1 MTPARLVWRGVP
13 VPWVA
18 PWSHE
23 YTLPGRFVRQVNEDA
38 EERLGYADEHPSDRR
53 DGVLW
58 VRMSVARGR
67 GTPDFAGLHPLRQR
81 QAMTHLLCQVCGT
94 TTIGTRADERHLFVL
109 VARGTNSP
117 VREGERVIVPP
128 VHETCALQAV
138 EQCPHLR
145 RGWTA
150 ALVGWAPS
158 WGVAGALIHPGTL
171 DLISDPAD
179 LVEVP
184 YEEERRLRWV
194 YASREAVSLHEVEPV
209 TLARLETEARTTRAP
224 A

>member
-1 MTPARLVWRGVP
+1 MTPTRLVWRGMP
-13 VPWVA
+13 VPWVTT
-18 PWSHE
+18 WSRE
-23 YTLPGRFVRQVNEDA
+23 QSLPSRFVRHVNRDA

-53 DGVLW
+53 NGVLW
-58 VRMSVARGR
+58 VRMSVLRGR
-67 GTPDFAGLHPLRQR
+67 GRPDFAGLHPLRQR
-81 QAMTHLLCQVCGT
+81 HAMTHLLCQVCGT
-94 TTIGTRADERHLFVL
+94 TTIGTREDERHLFVV
-109 VARGTNSP
+109 VAREGP
-117 VREGERVIVPP
+117 PLREGETVVVPP

-150 ALVGWAPS
+150 ALVGWAPA
-158 WGVAGALIHPGTL
+158 WGVAGALIHPDTL

-184 YEEERRLRWV
+184 YEDEQRLRWI
-194 YASREAVSLHEVEPV
+194 YASREVISLHEVEPI
-209 TLARLETEARTTRAP
+209 TLDRLEHDARSARAP